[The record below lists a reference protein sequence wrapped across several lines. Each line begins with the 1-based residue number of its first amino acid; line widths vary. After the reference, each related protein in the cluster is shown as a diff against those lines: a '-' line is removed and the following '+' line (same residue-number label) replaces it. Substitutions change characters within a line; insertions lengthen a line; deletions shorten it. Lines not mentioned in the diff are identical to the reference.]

1 MFLPSRSSS
10 EEVTYAVRWEGSS
23 GPLRKALCQK
33 RPFCFA
39 LTVLCTSMQ
48 LSFLVFFCG
57 KAESCQI
64 SISSLIHHRKQGYVQ
79 GFLLFSVT
87 WKVLIA
93 ALLFLILRIKIPLEG
108 KDSCELLLYPI
119 IWVKNYKETTS
130 GRWMCCSAGLPI
142 QSSLLMY
149 PPYGNAA
156 GCHQSLKYCRSH
168 VQTWST
174 GQGRGLW
181 EIHPTNLLI
190 RKLYPLSMGLELHSR
205 F

>member
-1 MFLPSRSSS
+1 MSK
-10 EEVTYAVRWEGSS
+10 V
-23 GPLRKALCQK
+23 
-33 RPFCFA
+33 
-39 LTVLCTSMQ
+39 
-48 LSFLVFFCG
+48 SF
-57 KAESCQI
+57 
-64 SISSLIHHRKQGYVQ
+64 Y
-79 GFLLFSVT
+79 SVST

-156 GCHQSLKYCRSH
+156 GCHLSLKYCRCH
-168 VQTWST
+168 VQNWST
-174 GQGRGLW
+174 GQGRGLC
-181 EIHPTNLLI
+181 EIHPTKLLI
-190 RKLYPLSMGLELHSR
+190 RKLYFPCLWDWNCIADFRR
-205 F
+205 FVLKEKLWRIKKMLTINI